1 MGACHGIALDHA
13 AFRQRAVA
21 WRDAFAAA
29 EGRDWALYFDDAIAF
44 AAALFGAWHA
54 GKRVFLAADNLP
66 ATLQALQPQVS
77 GFAGDVSADYRPLL
91 PAAVASDRALQA
103 LDERACELCV
113 FTSGSTGQ
121 PSAISKRMDQLA
133 REVDALQ
140 AAFGAQLD
148 GAQVHG
154 TVSHQHIYGL
164 LFRVLWP
171 LAAGRQ
177 IQPRRFFHEDLVGTL
192 AAAALYRR
200 DFFGKDG
207 ISLMLI
213 LPIALPGIITGIALL
228 AAFKTLGIEPGFLTI
243 VIGHATF
250 CVVIVYNNVIARLR
264 RTSHSLIEASMDLG
278 ADGWQTFRYIILPN
292 LGSALLAGG
301 MLAFALSFDEIIVTT
316 FTAGHERTLPIW
328 LLNQL
333 SRPRDVPV
341 TNVVAMLV
349 MLVTMLPILG
359 AYYLTRGGESVAGSG
374 K

>member
-1 MGACHGIALDHA
+1 MHSDSSSQEKASFGLKAAAWGGLVFLHFPILIIFMYAFNTEDA
-13 AFRQRAVA
+13 AFSFPPQGFTLHWFSVAFGRQDVL
-21 WRDAFAAA
+21 
-29 EGRDWALYFDDAIAF
+29 ESITLSLKIACI
-44 AAALFGAWHA
+44 
-54 GKRVFLAADNLP
+54 
-66 ATLQALQPQVS
+66 ATLIAM
-77 GFAGDVSADYRPLL
+77 LL
-91 PAAVASDRALQA
+91 
-103 LDERACELCV
+103 
-113 FTSGSTGQ
+113 
-121 PSAISKRMDQLA
+121 
-133 REVDALQ
+133 
-140 AAFGAQLD
+140 
-148 GAQVHG
+148 
-154 TVSHQHIYGL
+154 
-164 LFRVLWP
+164 
-171 LAAGRQ
+171 
-177 IQPRRFFHEDLVGTL
+177 GTL

-200 DFFGKDG
+200 DFFGKEG

-228 AAFKTLGIEPGFLTI
+228 SAFKTLGIEPGFLTI

-250 CVVIVYNNVIARLR
+250 CVVIVYNNVIARFR

-278 ADGWQTFRYIILPN
+278 ADGWQTFRYVILPN

-333 SRPRDVPV
+333 TRPRDVPV

-359 AYYLTRGGESVAGSG
+359 AYYLTKGGEGVAGSG

>member
-1 MGACHGIALDHA
+1 MRSDASYRD
-13 AFRQRAVA
+13 RAP
-21 WRDAFAAA
+21 WGLR
-29 EGRDWALYFDDAIAF
+29 
-44 AAALFGAWHA
+44 
-54 GKRVFLAADNLP
+54 LAAW
-66 ATLQALQPQVS
+66 
-77 GFAGDVSADYRPLL
+77 G
-91 PAAVASDRALQA
+91 
-103 LDERACELCV
+103 
-113 FTSGSTGQ
+113 
-121 PSAISKRMDQLA
+121 
-133 REVDALQ
+133 
-140 AAFGAQLD
+140 
-148 GAQVHG
+148 
-154 TVSHQHIYGL
+154 GL
-164 LFRVLWP
+164 LFLHFPILIIFLYAFNTEDAAFSFPPKGFTLKWFSVAFSRQDVLDSIGLSLQIAC
-171 LAAGRQ
+171 LATLIAM
-177 IQPRRFFHEDLVGTL
+177 LLGTL

-200 DFFGKDG
+200 DFFGKEG

-213 LPIALPGIITGIALL
+213 LPIALPGIVTGLALL
-228 AAFKTLGIEPGFLTI
+228 AAFKSLGIEPGVLTI

-316 FTAGHERTLPIW
+316 FTAGHERTLPLW